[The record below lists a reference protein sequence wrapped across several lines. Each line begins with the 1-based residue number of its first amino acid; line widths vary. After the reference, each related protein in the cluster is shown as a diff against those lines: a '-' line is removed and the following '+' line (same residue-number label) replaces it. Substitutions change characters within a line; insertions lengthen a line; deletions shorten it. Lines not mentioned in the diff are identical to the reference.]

1 MRNAVVA
8 AIVVASA
15 ACGKSQPAPAP
26 QPATSS
32 SPAASPQGRA
42 PAPPPPAIV
51 STTPLPAAVTPAAPE
66 TLAALLPEI
75 AGWTRGA
82 LKSEM
87 VPKPAAYSR
96 AEAHYQQG
104 NGTIELVLADSGF
117 QPLVIAPV
125 SVFLTSGTEERTKDA
140 VRRTITIS
148 GAPGSES
155 WSAASRH
162 GEVMLL
168 LGQRFIVTA
177 TGRQV
182 SDLAPLRAAV
192 QAVNLKQLASLK

>member
-1 MRNAVVA
+1 MLTA
-8 AIVVASA
+8 AIVLGA

-26 QPATSS
+26 PPTTAAASTA
-32 SPAASPQGRA
+32 PAANRA
-42 PAPPPPAIV
+42 PAPPPPPMAN
-51 STTPLPAAVTPAAPE
+51 TTPLPAAVAPVAPE
-66 TLAALLPEI
+66 ALAALLPEV
-75 AGWTRGA
+75 AGWTRGPS
-82 LKSEM
+82 KSEL

-104 NGTIELVLADSGF
+104 PGTIELVLADSGF

-125 SVFLTSGTEERTKDA
+125 SVFLTAGSEERTKDA
-140 VRRTITIS
+140 VRRSITLN

-162 GEVMLL
+162 GEVMILV
-168 LGQRFIVTA
+168 GQLFIVTA

-182 SDLAPLRAAV
+182 GDLAPLRAAV
-192 QAVNLKQLASLK
+192 QAVNLKHLASLK